1 MKEYTYKIVGVTYK
15 GRDGDR
21 QKVLRKIWNDAVKE
35 EYLDIEIRFEDYLF
49 GDDPATLVLFN
60 GLDVGS
66 IAADQ
71 VESARDLREKSE
83 LIDADLSLSGTT
95 FDEYVDLKE
104 SWRSRKQDLKDGI
117 IDEYDI
123 ADMEEA
129 LADLKE
135 DPIYSAV
142 INFYVKTPEDD
153 LPREEPEPEPEKKG
167 LFSKLF
173 KK

>member
-1 MKEYTYKIVGVTYK
+1 MKEYTYKVVGVTFK

-35 EYLDIEIRFEDYLF
+35 EYLDIEIEFEDYLF
-49 GDDPATLVLFN
+49 GDDPATLVLFD
-60 GLDVGS
+60 GLDVGN
-66 IAADQ
+66 IAAHQ

-83 LIDADLSLSGTT
+83 LIDANLSLSGMT

-104 SWRSRKQDLKDGI
+104 SWRTRKQDLKDGI
-117 IDEYDI
+117 INKYDI
-123 ADMEEA
+123 EDMEEA

-153 LPREEPEPEPEKKG
+153 LPPEEPEPEPEKKG
-167 LFSKLF
+167 LFSRLF
-173 KK
+173 RK